1 MVDIAWL
8 LWPKPTSL
16 ADLIKSPVLCAIFSK
31 NGRFWPYRE
40 GHLKVA
46 FSFDHALSAGEAFMD
61 KSNDQD
67 RGKGAAE
74 RDQKNEGGNSS
85 MPGQLGHRD
94 EDEELKNADSGL
106 SG

>member
-1 MVDIAWL
+1 VS
-8 LWPKPTSL
+8 KPTSL
-16 ADLIKSPVLCAIFSK
+16 ADLIKSSVLCATFSK

-46 FSFDHALSAGEAFMD
+46 FSFDHALSAGEAYMD